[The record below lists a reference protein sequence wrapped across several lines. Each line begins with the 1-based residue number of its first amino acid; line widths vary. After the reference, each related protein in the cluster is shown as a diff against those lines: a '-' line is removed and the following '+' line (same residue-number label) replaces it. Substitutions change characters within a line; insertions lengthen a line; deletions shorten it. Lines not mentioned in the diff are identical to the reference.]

1 MVEEAIRKE
10 TQVGKGANDHEGKI
24 EDVCTEDE
32 NDEVEYEAWKL
43 RELKRIKRDREEREQ
58 YIPLKIMLI
67 IVHVILFAKHFY
79 FSIFIFQT

>member
-10 TQVGKGANDHEGKI
+10 AQVGKTTSEHEGKL
-24 EDVCTEDE
+24 EDVCTDDE

-58 YIPLKIMLI
+58 YVSLL
-67 IVHVILFAKHFY
+67 
-79 FSIFIFQT
+79 Q